1 MSCSSELA
9 IFEVLLI
16 CQCCRT
22 ECQRWPPLKASHDT
36 AGFSTPPF
44 SAHVT
49 QQKAHELIY
58 QRLLAMQVTVRA
70 QARTI
75 GLRAVRRAAIER
87 QRDTALS
94 KQRKQLTGQLGGVMD
109 LKQASLSVAKSIKV
123 IGEGLADRT

>member
-1 MSCSSELA
+1 M
-9 IFEVLLI
+9 
-16 CQCCRT
+16 
-22 ECQRWPPLKASHDT
+22 
-36 AGFSTPPF
+36 
-44 SAHVT
+44 
-49 QQKAHELIY
+49 
-58 QRLLAMQVTVRA
+58 AMQVTVRA

-123 IGEGLADRT
+123 IGEGLAGWT